1 MIKLRNKMS
10 KFDSQKGISLV
21 EILVSI
27 VVTGVGLLGVAA
39 IQSISIK
46 MSYDSY
52 LRSQATLLSYDLTD
66 RIRANPNADYTL
78 QASTSYSTAPS
89 PNCGLSTSNCGPDQM
104 KDHDRYQWWLAAND
118 LLPNP
123 SVSVTPPGSGEQLTQ
138 IVIEW
143 GNQFDQS
150 FDTIADGTGTVDVEV
165 KQKLEFSVEI

>member
-1 MIKLRNKMS
+1 MIKVQNRTS
-10 KFDSQKGISLV
+10 RIGSQKGVSLV

-39 IQSISIK
+39 IQSISVK

-66 RIRANPNADYTL
+66 RIRANPDADYTL
-78 QASTSYSTAPS
+78 VSSTSYATAPS
-89 PNCGLSTSNCGPDQM
+89 PDCGLPAATCSPNQM
-104 KDHDRYQWWLAAND
+104 RDHDRYHWWLSANQ

-123 SVSVTPPGSGEQLTQ
+123 SVSVTPPGTGEQLTK

-143 GNQFDQS
+143 GDQLEQA
-150 FDTIADGTGTVDVEV
+150 FDTVIDGADTIDVEV
-165 KQKLEFSVEI
+165 KQKLEFMVEI